1 MATIIERRRALHNN
15 LKAQK
20 EKNETLEMQM
30 GQLQA
35 LANIGTN
42 TCMIAHEINN
52 LLTPLSNYAQMALA
66 NPDDKA
72 FVAKA
77 LTKTD
82 NNIQKLSKIVNSML
96 AVANGE
102 DKEKTDINLAGIIDE
117 VFDCLCRD
125 FSKDN
130 IVVKLDIPAD
140 LTVNGI
146 SVQIQQVFMNLIL
159 NSKDAMIKG
168 GGTLTITAQRQS
180 NSIVIAVSDT
190 GCGIN
195 KDNIDSIFSPFFST
209 KKDCQESAGGNGLG
223 LAFCKKIIDEHNGQ
237 ISVSSITG
245 EGTTFT
251 ITIPEP

>member
-1 MATIIERRRALHNN
+1 MATIIEQRRALHNN
-15 LKAQK
+15 LKLQK

-72 FVAKA
+72 FVTKA

-102 DKEKTDINLAGIIDE
+102 DTEKTDLNLANIIDE

-130 IVVKLDIPAD
+130 IVTKIDIPAD
-140 LTVNGI
+140 LTINGI
-146 SVQIQQVFMNLIL
+146 CVQIQQVFMNLIL
-159 NSKDAMIKG
+159 NSRDAMIKG
-168 GGTLTITAQRQS
+168 GGTLAITAQKQS
-180 NSIVIAVSDT
+180 GNVTITISDS
-190 GCGIN
+190 GCGISS
-195 KDNIDSIFSPFFST
+195 DSIANIFTPFFST

-237 ISVSSITG
+237 ISVSSIVK

-251 ITIPEP
+251 VTIPEP